1 MDYSAA
7 LEEKSNAQAERIIEL
22 EASVDVQTVLT
33 DTTNYVASTV
43 DTGNNK

>member
-1 MDYSAA
+1 MEYAVV
-7 LEEKSNAQAERIIEL
+7 LEEKASSQAERIIEV
-22 EASVDVQTVLT
+22 EASVDGQTVLT